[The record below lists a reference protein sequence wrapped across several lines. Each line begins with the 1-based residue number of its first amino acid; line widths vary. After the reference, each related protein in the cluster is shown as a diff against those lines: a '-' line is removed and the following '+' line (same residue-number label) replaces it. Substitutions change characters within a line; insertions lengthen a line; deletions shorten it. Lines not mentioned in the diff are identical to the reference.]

1 MPDER
6 REGTKKGAGRPKG
19 SKNKLPKEQRKLH
32 QLRAHDEEWA
42 LINDFARQIK
52 HGNKALCES
61 FLNDLKIGAIFVDT
75 TSNFE
80 KIWMENDGFT
90 TNSEM
95 GSVKVGNDKFATLIR
110 NRYGDGITKVA
121 VVNGKAHLDVKYFET
136 SLEGEFNI
144 YSSDCGNKVVCTLNG
159 RYGVYSNDGYVVFEK
174 WSDLK

>member
-1 MPDER
+1 MAENKAVKHGGK
-6 REGTKKGAGRPKG
+6 REGAGRK
-19 SKNKLPKEQRKLH
+19 KIDDQR
-32 QLRAHDEEWA
+32 QSRTLRALPDEWE
-42 LINDFARQIK
+42 LIRQFAKELK

-121 VVNGKAHLDVKYFET
+121 VVNGKAHLDVKHFET

-144 YSSDCGNKVVCTLNG
+144 YSSDCGNKVACTLNG

>member
-1 MPDER
+1 MAENKAIKHGGK
-6 REGTKKGAGRPKG
+6 REGAGRK
-19 SKNKLPKEQRKLH
+19 KIDDQR
-32 QLRAHDEEWA
+32 QSRTLRALPDEWE
-42 LINDFARQIK
+42 LIRQFAKELK

-80 KIWMENDGFT
+80 KIWIENDGFT

-144 YSSDCGNKVVCTLNG
+144 YSSDCGNKVACTLNG

>member
-1 MPDER
+1 MAENKAIKHGGK
-6 REGTKKGAGRPKG
+6 REGAGRK
-19 SKNKLPKEQRKLH
+19 KIDDQR
-32 QLRAHDEEWA
+32 QSRTLRALPDEWE
-42 LINDFARQIK
+42 LIRQFAKELK

-121 VVNGKAHLDVKYFET
+121 VVNGKAHLDVEYFET

-144 YSSDCGNKVVCTLNG
+144 YASDCGNKVACTLNG